1 MEVKVIKWD
10 VNWLEIKNLCRKTIS
25 MVDSKIEPTQTWKRE
40 LLLAEHSP
48 LRHSLITVDIEDV
61 PFYVMGHFVRHHV
74 GVTPYVSTSRTDR
87 TGVDRTERRQTDPVC
102 MRLDLNVQ
110 SLINISRKRLCN
122 QADPETVKIWNAVL
136 DAVREYDEDV
146 YWACVPDGV
155 RSCGCVE
162 AFGDCRQCVNMM
174 KDMEKM
180 DLFDVNARY
189 DHYNT
194 KRDLIRKRVK

>member
-1 MEVKVIKWD
+1 MQVKIIKWD

-25 MVDSKIEPTQTWKRE
+25 MKDSKVEPTQKWKRE

-48 LRHSLITVDIEDV
+48 LRHSIITVDIEDV

-74 GVTPYVSTSRTDR
+74 GVTPYVSTSRSDR
-87 TGVDRTERRQTDPVC
+87 TGVDRNERRQTDPVC

-122 QADPETVKIWNAVL
+122 QADPETIKVWNAVL

-146 YWACVPDGV
+146 YWACVPEGV
-155 RSCGCVE
+155 RSCGCTE
-162 AFGDCRQCVNMM
+162 AFGNCKQCVNMM
-174 KDMEKM
+174 KDMDKM

-189 DHYNT
+189 DHYNK
-194 KRDLIRKRVK
+194 KRDLIRKKVK

>member
-1 MEVKVIKWD
+1 MQVKIIKWD

-25 MVDSKIEPTQTWKRE
+25 MKDSKVEPTQKWKRE

-48 LRHSLITVDIEDV
+48 LRHSIITVDIEDV

-74 GVTPYVSTSRTDR
+74 GVTPYVSTSRSDR
-87 TGVDRTERRQTDPVC
+87 TGVDRNERRQTDPVC

-122 QADPETVKIWNAVL
+122 QADPETIKVWNAVL

-146 YWACVPDGV
+146 YWACVPEGV
-155 RSCGCVE
+155 RSCGCTE
-162 AFGDCRQCVNMM
+162 AFGDCKQCVNMM
-174 KDMEKM
+174 KDMDKM

-189 DHYNT
+189 DHYNE
-194 KRDLIRKRVK
+194 KRDLIRKKVK